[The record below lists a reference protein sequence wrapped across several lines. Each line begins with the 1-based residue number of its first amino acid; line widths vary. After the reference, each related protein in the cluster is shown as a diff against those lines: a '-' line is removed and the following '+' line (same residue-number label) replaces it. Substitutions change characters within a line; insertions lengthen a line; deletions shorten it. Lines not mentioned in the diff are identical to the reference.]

1 VEHTDA
7 MSAPEEAQ
15 IPATRFALRTAWVAV
30 RLILVY
36 YLGQQGLLFFYQTF

>member
-1 VEHTDA
+1 
-7 MSAPEEAQ
+7 MSAVEEAQ
-15 IPATRFALRTAWVAV
+15 IPVARFALRTAWVVV